1 MRNDRFWKSD
11 LRTFSRAP
19 PPPPPPQKKKKIAS
33 HFIGVSRASFNL
45 ARGVS
50 IYLVGFGQ
58 WEFRNF
64 FLFFS
69 RHFLDI
75 LRWLVLVFSRGES
88 LHFWTHE
95 IQKTNMAARGFFCA
109 SFNTFLWR
117 YFWPVLYKIRI
128 YLKEIKNAQCALL
141 SYISTWEFIFSH
153 FSSVLKNSQVL
164 I

>member
-11 LRTFSRAP
+11 LRTFSTP
-19 PPPPPPQKKKKIAS
+19 HPPQKKLLHTLLVSQEPVLIWQEGFQFIS
-33 HFIGVSRASFNL
+33 LVLVSGNSGIIFHFS
-45 ARGVS
+45 
-50 IYLVGFGQ
+50 
-58 WEFRNF
+58 
-64 FLFFS
+64 
-69 RHFLDI
+69 HFLDI

-109 SFNTFLWR
+109 SFNTFLWG

>member
-11 LRTFSRAP
+11 LRTFSTP
-19 PPPPPPQKKKKIAS
+19 PSPPKKMLHTLLVSQEPVLIWQEGFQ
-33 HFIGVSRASFNL
+33 FISLVLVSGNS
-45 ARGVS
+45 G
-50 IYLVGFGQ
+50 I
-58 WEFRNF
+58 F
-64 FLFFS
+64 FSFFS

-75 LRWLVLVFSRGES
+75 LRWLVPVFSRGES

>member
-1 MRNDRFWKSD
+1 MIVSCVISSILYIRPIQQALFMRFDSVYSIRFCIFD
-11 LRTFSRAP
+11 QFS
-19 PPPPPPQKKKKIAS
+19 K
-33 HFIGVSRASFNL
+33 HSRASLNL

-58 WEFRNF
+58 WEFRNYF
-64 FLFFS
+64 SFFS

-75 LRWLVLVFSRGES
+75 LRWLVLVFSRGKS
-88 LHFWTHE
+88 IAGAHTTPLL
-95 IQKTNMAARGFFCA
+95 NARDTA
-109 SFNTFLWR
+109 FLWG

-128 YLKEIKNAQCALL
+128 CLKEIKNAQCALL